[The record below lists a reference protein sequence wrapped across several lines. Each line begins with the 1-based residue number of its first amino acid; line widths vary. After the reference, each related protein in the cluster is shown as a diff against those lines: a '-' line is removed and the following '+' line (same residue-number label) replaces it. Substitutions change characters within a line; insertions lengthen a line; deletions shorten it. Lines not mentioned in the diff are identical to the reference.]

1 MPDSFNRMFITDLDG
16 TLLRSDGTF
25 SHRDI
30 LSLDA
35 LKKKGVVR
43 VIATGRSIYSFKK
56 AVDIHLPVDYLIFST
71 GVGVMDYLKESI
83 IRSVHIESDDRD
95 HAIRTLLEM
104 DLDFMV
110 HDPVP
115 DNHHFAYHD
124 TGKANPDF
132 FRRIDRYR
140 EFARPMNRG
149 EQIARNP
156 SQLLAVVDNASGDT
170 LLNSLRLTLPTL
182 TVIRST
188 SPLDHVSTW
197 IEIFH
202 GQVSKSRSA
211 AWLANRLNILPQS
224 VVAVGNDYNDMD
236 LLEWASVG
244 MVVENAPEDLKS
256 RFPVVASN
264 NRCGVSEAIE
274 KMMAMR

>member
-30 LSLDA
+30 RSLDA
-35 LKKKGVVR
+35 LKKEGVVR
-43 VIATGRSIYSFKK
+43 VIATGRSIYSFKR

-83 IRSVHIESDDRD
+83 IRTIHIESDDRD

-104 DLDFMV
+104 GLNFMV

-115 DNHHFAYHD
+115 DNHHFSYHD

-140 EFARPMNRG
+140 EFARPMNSG
-149 EQIARNP
+149 ESISRNP
-156 SQLLAVVDNASGDT
+156 SQLLAVVDKASGDT
-170 LLNSLRLTLPTL
+170 LLNPLRLTLPTL
-182 TVIRST
+182 SVIRST
-188 SPLDHVSTW
+188 
-197 IEIFH
+197 
-202 GQVSKSRSA
+202 
-211 AWLANRLNILPQS
+211 
-224 VVAVGNDYNDMD
+224 
-236 LLEWASVG
+236 
-244 MVVENAPEDLKS
+244 
-256 RFPVVASN
+256 
-264 NRCGVSEAIE
+264 
-274 KMMAMR
+274 